1 MKTNEEVFEAL
12 SQLSKLGKMSKEV
25 ELEGL
30 KIELCTLDSNEE
42 GEIFVTCADLTGN
55 AYFSKVKSETLK
67 YSIRAVNG
75 KRLDE
80 YKLIVEEKERDKLRK
95 ETLEKLQK
103 ILGTWDE
110 NVIAFLYGKWAE
122 LSKES
127 EEDLVKKGIVK

>member
-1 MKTNEEVFEAL
+1 MNAFDSLTELA
-12 SQLSKLGKMSKEV
+12 KLGKKTKEV
-25 ELEGL
+25 EIAGVKLEL
-30 KIELCTLDSNEE
+30 STLDAEQE
-42 GEIFVTCADLTGN
+42 GNVFVVCADLTGN

-80 YKLIVEEKERDKLRK
+80 YKLLKDESERNKLRK
-95 ETLEKLQK
+95 ETLDKMQK

-127 EEDLVKKGIVK
+127 EKDLIEKGIVK